1 MRRRRH
7 APPGFPGRGCRD
19 VVRAPRWYRPAP
31 SGLNGAAHRAG
42 ARRPAAAVDPGDLW
56 RATGPAK
63 RAGPGAAPV
72 SSGALP
78 PGTRPATWP
87 ALHRHPE
94 RRHTGTRQP
103 PLDTS
108 GHLFDYVNRQ
118 KNYKADRR
126 SAAKLS
132 LNQSRGA
139 PLPSG
144 PSARTAPSGPP
155 PPAVGAPPAAA
166 STSPFPSTCPPITR
180 SAPVMASGSA
190 TPASPSSTSPPAPR
204 SSPPSSGPAG
214 SCAAARPRNCC
225 SPTRPRPGRS
235 LPGHPHQQP
244 SRITGGTGC
253 SPCRP
258 PTTATAPRPAT
269 TLTRTRRSIPTPS
282 PSPRQRS
289 TLATHAR
296 SSKIHWRT
304 LRDLPARASPDPSPV
319 RHPKFLT
326 PGQGADAEED
336 HLSQDNL

>member
-139 PLPSG
+139 P
-144 PSARTAPSGPP
+144 
-155 PPAVGAPPAAA
+155 A
-166 STSPFPSTCPPITR
+166 SP
-180 SAPVMASGSA
+180 ASGSA
-190 TPASPSSTSPPAPR
+190 SAATSTSTPASGNSS
-204 SSPPSSGPAG
+204 SSPPTP
-214 SCAAARPRNCC
+214 P
-225 SPTRPRPGRS
+225 PPP
-235 LPGHPHQQP
+235 
-244 SRITGGTGC
+244 
-253 SPCRP
+253 RP
-258 PTTATAPRPAT
+258 PTTNPRNQPTATSAAATQRRARDAGFRPT
-269 TLTRTRRSIPTPS
+269 ERCLQPGFPCS
-282 PSPRQRS
+282 P
-289 TLATHAR
+289 
-296 SSKIHWRT
+296 
-304 LRDLPARASPDPSPV
+304 
-319 RHPKFLT
+319 
-326 PGQGADAEED
+326 
-336 HLSQDNL
+336 